1 MPKPER
7 ITRILLRLGHITPV
21 DIEGALTRQEELGG
35 LIGRHL
41 VESGALTE
49 EQLFEGLVEQF
60 HVPTITVRQ
69 TEIDEELLDRMPK
82 ITLQESLILPLA
94 WDEPR
99 GVLTL
104 AVANPSDREAIEQ
117 VRAAFGAGKVRV
129 SLAPEAVL
137 ADLVLGRTL
146 EGQEAESEGVRL
158 VALPELYDPED
169 EETSTSAPA
178 EPGQDPLGP
187 RVLLVGGERVSE
199 IIAPALRGAGCVV
212 VIAADLGSA
221 QTAVVGN
228 RPEAIVVDHAE
239 LGHQTPR
246 ACRVLGV
253 DRGALLYVLTDET
266 RSETVLELLGLGVDD
281 VIGPPHD
288 AEVTLARIRRAID
301 ARAASRPTDG
311 APDGLAG
318 TFAEFSFVDLTQV
331 VANDLRS
338 VRVEVK
344 NSSGEEGVVFFEQ
357 GRPFHAACG
366 ALTGE
371 QAVYYMVSW
380 EDEGG
385 FSVHDNSELP
395 EPNVSDPIEALL
407 MEGTRLLEE
416 RQA

>member
-60 HVPTITVRQ
+60 HVPTITVSQ
-69 TEIDEELLDRMPK
+69 AEIAEELLDRMPK
-82 ITLQESLILPLA
+82 IALQESLILPVA

-99 GVLTL
+99 SVLTL
-104 AVANPSDREAIEQ
+104 AVANPSDRDAIEQ
-117 VRAAFGAGKVRV
+117 VRAAFGARKVRV
-129 SLAPEAVL
+129 SLAPETVL
-137 ADLVLGRTL
+137 ADLVLGQAP
-146 EGQEAESEGVRL
+146 EGQGADSEGVRL
-158 VALPELYDPED
+158 VALPELYDPDED
-169 EETSTSAPA
+169 EEDASTSA
-178 EPGQDPLGP
+178 EEEEDPLGP
-187 RVLLVGGERVSE
+187 RVLLVGGQRVAE
-199 IIAPALRGAGCVV
+199 DIAPALRGAGCVV
-212 VIAADLGSA
+212 VIAADLASA
-221 QTAVVGN
+221 QTAVIGN

-246 ACRVLGV
+246 VCRVLGV

-266 RSETVLELLGLGVDD
+266 RSEVVLELLGLGVDD

-288 AEVTLARIRRAID
+288 AEVTLARIQRAID
-301 ARAASRPTDG
+301 ARALSRPTDG
-311 APDGLAG
+311 APDGLEG
-318 TFAEFSFVDLTQV
+318 TFADFSFVDLTQV
-331 VANDLRS
+331 VAHDLRS

-344 NSSGEEGVVFFEQ
+344 NASGEEGVLFFEQ

-366 ALTGE
+366 ALSGE

-380 EDEGG
+380 EDEGD

-395 EPNVSDPIEALL
+395 EPNVAEPIEALL
-407 MEGTRLLEE
+407 MEGTRLLDG